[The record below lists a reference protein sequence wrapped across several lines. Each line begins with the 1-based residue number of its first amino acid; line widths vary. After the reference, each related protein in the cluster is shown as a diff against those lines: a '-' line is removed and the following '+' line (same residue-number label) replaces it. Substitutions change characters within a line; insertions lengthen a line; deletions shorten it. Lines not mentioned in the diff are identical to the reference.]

1 MISVKTLSQLS
12 DSKATTHLLFI
23 EKANWEAVFERL
35 KAQYMLSDSIKT
47 VFNADKQETLVLYP
61 NTVSEIKKVV
71 LVGLGEKIPLAAFRT
86 CVRTVFHQLKPKT
99 KDAILVEPSKVSQF
113 DKEIYQIVLNA
124 SLGWQPLLSYKKAT
138 EPVEKLNLELFLD
151 SAADQKSVK
160 NQIQDAQKVAESKKM
175 VMDLVNAPS
184 NFLGPKEWAKQAKKE
199 GEKRRIHVQIFKE
212 DELEK
217 KGFGAITAVG
227 KGASDPA
234 RFIILDY
241 KPESFTKTVALIG
254 KGVTFDTGGVSI
266 KQSTNLHFMKCDM
279 AGGANVMGTVCA
291 AADLKLPIR
300 VVGLIPAVQN
310 MLDGS
315 AMLPSDIVK
324 AYNGLT
330 IEIIDTDA
338 EGRLILADALAYAA
352 LEIKPDIMVDL
363 ATLTGASVTALG
375 HHAAALFTNAETLSS
390 DLEQAGITSGDR
402 LWRLP
407 LWDEYAEGI
416 SADMADLKNYG
427 GPAGGAIFAAK
438 FLERFTESHP
448 NWAHLDIAGM
458 VLQSGPFAK
467 DRVATGYGVELLIE
481 FLKSQV

>member
-1 MISVKTLSQLS
+1 MISVKTLSQIE
-12 DSKATTHLLFI
+12 DSNATTHLIFI
-23 EKANWEAVFERL
+23 QKAHWEATFERL
-35 KAQYMLSDSIKT
+35 KPQYNLADSIKT
-47 VFNADKQETLVLYP
+47 IFKADKQETLVLYP
-61 NTVSEIKKVV
+61 NSVSEIKKVI
-71 LVGLGEKIPLAAFRT
+71 LVGLGETITLTAFRT

-99 KDAILVEPSKVSQF
+99 KESIVVESAKITHF

-124 SLGWQPLLSYKKAT
+124 SLGWQPLLSYKKGN
-138 EPVEKLNLELFLD
+138 ESVEKLNLELLLD
-151 SAADQKSVK
+151 SSTEQKSVK
-160 NQIQDAQKVAESKKM
+160 KEIQEAQKVAESKKM

-199 GEKRRIHVQIFKE
+199 AEKRGIQIQIFKE

-217 KGFGAITAVG
+217 KGFGGITAVG
-227 KGASDPA
+227 KGSSDPA
-234 RFIILDY
+234 RFIVMDY
-241 KPESFTKTVALIG
+241 KPESYTKTVALIG

-266 KQSTNLHFMKCDM
+266 KSATNLHFMKCDM
-279 AGGANVMGTVCA
+279 AGGANVMGAVCA

-315 AMLPSDIVK
+315 AMLPSDIIT

-330 IEIIDTDA
+330 IEVIDTDA
-338 EGRLILADALAYAA
+338 EGRLVLADALAYAA
-352 LEIKPDIMVDL
+352 IEIKPDIMVDL

-375 HHAAALFTNAETLSS
+375 YHAAALFTNAETLST
-390 DLEQAGITSGDR
+390 DLEQAGISSGDR

-416 SADMADLKNYG
+416 SADMADVKNYG

-448 NWAHLDIAGM
+448 NWAHIDIAGM

-467 DRVATGYGVELLIE
+467 DRVATGYGLELLIE
-481 FLKSQV
+481 FLKAQV